1 MSGVISRDSV
11 KWSKATDAMP
21 VSGNVAYDV
30 IAHLQGEQQPQEP
43 EYEIVDPNA
52 LQEHAISLEPNAA
65 YGTVVL

>member
-1 MSGVISRDSV
+1 MSGVINRDSV

-30 IAHLQGEQQPQEP
+30 VAHLQDEHQPQEP
-43 EYEIVDPNA
+43 EYETVDPNV
-52 LQEHAISLEPNAA
+52 LQEQAISLERNAA